1 MAFLKPSMTKE
12 GSVLMK
18 KKWIKKRIFPTFL
31 LLMFTNAQ
39 LFADRVKDIA
49 DVAGVRSNHLVG
61 YGLVVGLAGTGD
73 GKDLPIAGQ
82 SLKTMLSGL
91 GVAVDGPVSDYDLR
105 TEIAN
110 DIKQNVK
117 KDLEVDNVAAVMVT
131 AEVPPFAKPGQKFDV
146 NVSAI
151 GKSESLRGGSLLLS
165 PLRGV
170 DGSIYALAQGGLTVM
185 AAGAEGAGTSVQIG
199 VATSGRIPNGGIL
212 EKMIETP
219 FDKSEHIVLNV
230 KDGDFSTANALTGVI
245 NETFGPGV
253 ASAVDGVSVAVKA
266 PRDLTQRVSFMSMIE
281 NLEVEPGEPP
291 ARVVINS
298 RTGTAVINRS
308 VRVTAAAVT
317 HGTISVR
324 ISATNEVSQ
333 AGALAQGGQTQ
344 AVQNVDIQID
354 EPDNKMFLFKPGIEL
369 QEIVD
374 AVNQVGATPSSLI
387 AILEALRRSGSLRAE
402 LVVI

>member
-1 MAFLKPSMTKE
+1 
-12 GSVLMK
+12 MK
-18 KKWIKKRIFPTFL
+18 RKRPTFKLISFVVFL
-31 LLMFTNAQ
+31 LVQ
-39 LFADRVKDIA
+39 QSWVYADRVKDIA

-117 KDLEVDNVAAVMVT
+117 KDLEVDNVAAVMIT

-170 DGSIYALAQGGLTVM
+170 DGSIYGLAQGGLTVM
-185 AAGAEGAGTSVQIG
+185 AAGAEGAGSSVQIG

-230 KDGDFSTANALTGVI
+230 KDGDFSTANALTSTI

-333 AGALAQGGQTQ
+333 AGALAEGGQTQ

-369 QEIVD
+369 QDIVD

>member
-1 MAFLKPSMTKE
+1 MKNNYLKNASL
-12 GSVLMK
+12 G
-18 KKWIKKRIFPTFL
+18 L
-31 LLMFTNAQ
+31 LLILTSKAVMS
-39 LFADRVKDIA
+39 DRIKDLA

-61 YGLVVGLAGTGD
+61 YGIVVGLAGTGD
-73 GKDLPIAGQ
+73 GTDLPIAGQ

-91 GVAVDGPVSDYDLR
+91 GVSVDGPVSDYDLR

-117 KDLEVDNVAAVMVT
+117 KDLEVKNAAAVMIT

-151 GKSESLRGGSLLLS
+151 GKAESLRGGSLLLA
-165 PLRGV
+165 PLKGV
-170 DGSIYALAQGGLTVM
+170 DGRTYALAQGGLTVM
-185 AAGAEGAGTSVQIG
+185 AAGAAAAGTSVQIG
-199 VATSGRIPNGGIL
+199 VATSGRIPNGAIL
-212 EKMIETP
+212 ERMIETP
-219 FDKSEHIVLNV
+219 FDKSEHVVLNV
-230 KDGDFSTANALTGVI
+230 KDGDFSTANALTAKI

-266 PRDLTQRVSFMSMIE
+266 PTDLTQRVSFMSMIE
-281 NLEVEPGEPP
+281 NLDVEPGEPP

-324 ISATNEVSQ
+324 IQATNEVSQ

-344 AVQNVDIQID
+344 AVQNVDISVD
-354 EPDNKMFLFKPGIEL
+354 EPDSKMFLFEPGIEL
-369 QEIVD
+369 QDIVD

>member
-1 MAFLKPSMTKE
+1 MKNSFTKKIA
-12 GSVLMK
+12 V
-18 KKWIKKRIFPTFL
+18 FL
-31 LLMFTNAQ
+31 LLLHSSHFVMS
-39 LFADRVKDIA
+39 DRIKDLA

-61 YGLVVGLAGTGD
+61 YGIVVGLAGTGD
-73 GKDLPIAGQ
+73 GTDLPIAGQ

-91 GVAVDGPVSDYDLR
+91 GVSVDGPVSDYDLR
-105 TEIAN
+105 SEIAN

-117 KDLEVDNVAAVMVT
+117 KDLEVKNAAAVMIT

-151 GKSESLRGGSLLLS
+151 GKAESLRGGSLLLA
-165 PLRGV
+165 PLKGV
-170 DGSIYALAQGGLTVM
+170 DGRTYALAQGGLTVM
-185 AAGAEGAGTSVQIG
+185 AAGAAAAGTSVQIG

-219 FDKSEHIVLNV
+219 FDKSEHVVLNV
-230 KDGDFSTANALTGVI
+230 KDGDFSTANALTAKI

-266 PRDLTQRVSFMSMIE
+266 PTDLTQRVSFMSMVE

-324 ISATNEVSQ
+324 IQATNEVSQ

-344 AVQNVDIQID
+344 AVQNVDISVD
-354 EPDNKMFLFKPGIEL
+354 EPDSKMFLFEPGIEL
-369 QEIVD
+369 QDIVD

>member
-1 MAFLKPSMTKE
+1 
-12 GSVLMK
+12 MK
-18 KKWIKKRIFPTFL
+18 RKRPTFKLISFVVFL
-31 LLMFTNAQ
+31 LVQ
-39 LFADRVKDIA
+39 QSSVYADRVKDIA

-117 KDLEVDNVAAVMVT
+117 KDLEVDNVAAVMIT

-170 DGSIYALAQGGLTVM
+170 DGSIYGLAQGGLTVM

-230 KDGDFSTANALTGVI
+230 KDGDFTTANALTSTI

-333 AGALAQGGQTQ
+333 AGALAEGGQTQ

-369 QEIVD
+369 QDIVD

>member
-1 MAFLKPSMTKE
+1 
-12 GSVLMK
+12 MK
-18 KKWIKKRIFPTFL
+18 RNRPTFKLISFVVFL
-31 LLMFTNAQ
+31 LVQ
-39 LFADRVKDIA
+39 QSSVYADRVKDIA

-117 KDLEVDNVAAVMVT
+117 KDLEVDNVAAVMIT

-170 DGSIYALAQGGLTVM
+170 DGSIYGLAQGGLTVM
-185 AAGAEGAGTSVQIG
+185 AAGAEGAGSSVQIG

-230 KDGDFSTANALTGVI
+230 KDGDFSTANALTSTI

-333 AGALAQGGQTQ
+333 AGALAEGGQTQ

-369 QEIVD
+369 QDIVD

>member
-1 MAFLKPSMTKE
+1 
-12 GSVLMK
+12 MK
-18 KKWIKKRIFPTFL
+18 KKRPTFKLIVFFVFL
-31 LLMFTNAQ
+31 LAQ
-39 LFADRVKDIA
+39 QNSVYGDRVKDIA

-117 KDLEVDNVAAVMVT
+117 KDLEVDNVAAVMIT

-170 DGSIYALAQGGLTVM
+170 DGSIYGLAQGGLTVM

-230 KDGDFSTANALTGVI
+230 KDGDFTTANALTSTI

-333 AGALAQGGQTQ
+333 AGALAEGGQTQ

-369 QEIVD
+369 QDIVD